1 MSQILSPVETGSITD
16 VHCNLVFP
24 GMVFGILQPMR
35 HLENII
41 VLVFVYVCLYVMYM
55 YVGMYVCVIC
65 GLVGW
70 I

>member
-1 MSQILSPVETGSITD
+1 MNQILSPVETGSITD

-24 GMVFGILQPMR
+24 GMVFGILQP

-55 YVGMYVCVIC
+55 YVGMYVCMYV
-65 GLVGW
+65 
-70 I
+70 

>member
-1 MSQILSPVETGSITD
+1 MNQILRPVGTGSITD

-35 HLENII
+35 HQENII

-55 YVGMYVCVIC
+55 YVGMYVCMCV
-65 GLVGW
+65 
-70 I
+70 

>member
-1 MSQILSPVETGSITD
+1 MNQILSPVETGSITD
-16 VHCNLVFP
+16 VHCNFVYR
-24 GMVFGILQPMR
+24 GMVIGILQQMR

-65 GLVGW
+65 GWVGW